1 MLGNGI
7 LSAEGEF
14 SLPPTTTLVELKL
27 IVLLGPSRPL
37 RRRPQASEKV
47 SHLLNLFPQKI
58 PDTVL
63 AFLSRL
69 FRIMLP
75 SFSAASM
82 RPLVPLFFDKAFE
95 LKDKILQA
103 ASEDPN
109 VVEKT
114 GEGQVDVMLWIGR

>member
-1 MLGNGI
+1 
-7 LSAEGEF
+7 
-14 SLPPTTTLVELKL
+14 
-27 IVLLGPSRPL
+27 
-37 RRRPQASEKV
+37 
-47 SHLLNLFPQKI
+47 
-58 PDTVL
+58 
-63 AFLSRL
+63 
-69 FRIMLP
+69 MLP